1 MQITMIDKIKEHIE
15 EVKHFSASKIDEV
28 EAFKNKFLSKKSGIL
43 TDFFKEF
50 KNVHPEEKKDFGQ
63 ILNKLKLS
71 VENKINELKENIE
84 ASADK
89 NVDIDLTL
97 PGENISLGSLHPI
110 TVVRREILD
119 IFERIGFVTIET
131 PEIDDDWHN
140 FTALNFP
147 PEHPARDMQD
157 TFFVEEDQSAVIRT
171 HTSNGQ
177 IRYMENHKPPL
188 KVVIPGRTYRNE
200 DISAR
205 SHFMFHQIEGL
216 FVDKDVSFIDLKQT
230 LLYFAKEFFGPKT
243 KVRFRPSYFPFTEP
257 SAEVDVTCSICG
269 GEGCNVCK
277 HTGWL
282 EILGSGMVD
291 PNVLKNV
298 GIDPKEYTGY
308 AFGLGIERIAMLRY
322 GVKDI
327 RYFFENDVRFLSQFE
342 NI

>member
-1 MQITMIDKIKEHIE
+1 MINKINEHIE
-15 EVKHFSASKIDEV
+15 EVKNFTASKIEEV
-28 EAFKNKFLSKKSGIL
+28 ENFKNKFLSKKNGIL
-43 TDFFKEF
+43 TDMFKEF
-50 KNVHPEEKKDFGQ
+50 KNVPAESRKDFGQ
-63 ILNKLKLS
+63 ALNNLKQA
-71 VENKINELKENIE
+71 VENKINELKETISEND
-84 ASADK
+84 DK
-89 NVDIDLTL
+89 STKIDLSL

-110 TVVRREILD
+110 SVIRREILD
-119 IFERIGFVTIET
+119 IFEKIGFITIET
-131 PEIDDDWHN
+131 PEIDDDFHN

-157 TFFVEEDQSAVIRT
+157 TFFVEEDQSVLIRT

-216 FVDKDVSFIDLKQT
+216 FIDENVSFIDLKQT

-257 SAEVDVTCSICG
+257 SAEMDVTCSICG
-269 GEGCNVCK
+269 GKGCNVCK
-277 HTGWL
+277 YTGWL

-291 PNVLKNV
+291 PNVLENV
-298 GIDPKEYTGY
+298 GIDSKKYSGY
-308 AFGLGIERIAMLRY
+308 AFGMGIERIVMLRY

-342 NI
+342 NL

>member
-1 MQITMIDKIKEHIE
+1 MIDKVKKHLQ
-15 EVKHFSASKIDEV
+15 EVEAFVSENLDEV
-28 EAFKNKFLSKKSGIL
+28 EEFKNKFLSKKSGIL

-50 KNVHPEEKKDFGQ
+50 KNVPSEHKKEFGQVLNNLKKSVEEK
-63 ILNKLKLS
+63 IAT
-71 VENKINELKENIE
+71 LKEKIE
-84 ASADK
+84 SKDDVAEKLDLSLPADSM
-89 NVDIDLTL
+89 
-97 PGENISLGSLHPI
+97 GLGSLHPV
-110 TVVRREILD
+110 TVVRREIMD
-119 IFERIGFVTIET
+119 IFERLGYVSIET

-157 TFFVEEDQSAVIRT
+157 TFFVERNPDLVLRT

-177 IRYMENHKPPL
+177 IRFMENHKPPF
-188 KVVIPGRTYRNE
+188 KVIIPGRTYRNE

-216 FVDKDVSFIDLKQT
+216 YVNENVSFIDLKQT
-230 LLYFAKEFFGPKT
+230 LMFFAKEFFGPET

-269 GEGCNVCK
+269 GKGCNVCK

-291 PNVLKNV
+291 SAVLENM
-298 GIDPKEYTGY
+298 GIDSKKYSGF

-322 GVKDI
+322 GIKDI
-327 RYFFENDVRFLSQFE
+327 RYLFENDMRFLSQFH
-342 NI
+342 NL

>member
-1 MQITMIDKIKEHIE
+1 MIAKIKEHIQ
-15 EVKHFSASKIDEV
+15 EV
-28 EAFKNKFLSKKSGIL
+28 EKYATNSLDELENFKNKFLSKKNGLL
-43 TDFFKEF
+43 TEFFKEF
-50 KNVHPEEKKDFGQ
+50 KNIPVESKKEFGQ
-63 ILNKLKLS
+63 VINNLKDA
-71 VENKINELKENIE
+71 VENKIVQLKEKIE
-84 ASADK
+84 SQNETKIDL
-89 NVDIDLTL
+89 DLTL
-97 PGENISLGSLHPI
+97 PGESIQLGSLHPI

-119 IFERIGFVTIET
+119 IFERIGFVSIET
-131 PEIDDDWHN
+131 PEVEDDWHN

-157 TFFVEEDQSAVIRT
+157 TFFVERDPDIVLRT

-188 KVVIPGRTYRNE
+188 KIVIPGRTYRNE

-216 FVDKDVSFIDLKQT
+216 YVDENVSFIDLKQT
-230 LLYFAKEFFGPKT
+230 LLFFAKEFFGPNT

-269 GEGCNVCK
+269 GTGCNVCK

-291 PNVLKNV
+291 PNVIENV
-298 GIDPKEYTGY
+298 GIDSKKYSGF
-308 AFGLGIERIAMLRY
+308 AFGLGIERITMLRY
-322 GVKDI
+322 GIKDI
-327 RYFFENDVRFLSQFE
+327 RYFFENDMRFLSQFH
-342 NI
+342 NL

>member
-1 MQITMIDKIKEHIE
+1 MIDKIQKHIE
-15 EVKHFSASKIDEV
+15 EVKEFSTEKIEELEV
-28 EAFKNKFLSKKSGIL
+28 FKNKFLSKKSGIL
-43 TDFFKEF
+43 TGFFKEF
-50 KNVHPEEKKDFGQ
+50 KNVPVESKKEFGQVLNNLKKNVEEKFSGLKD
-63 ILNKLKLS
+63 K
-71 VENKINELKENIE
+71 IE
-84 ASADK
+84 AQGEK
-89 NVDIDLTL
+89 RIDIDLSL
-97 PGENISLGSLHPI
+97 PGDSLAIGSLHPI
-110 TVVRREILD
+110 TVVRRQILE
-119 IFERIGFVTIET
+119 IFEKIGFVSIET

-157 TFFVEEDQSAVIRT
+157 TFFVEKNPDVVLRT

-177 IRYMENHKPPL
+177 VRFMENHKPPF

-216 FVDKDVSFIDLKQT
+216 YVDENVSFIDLKQT
-230 LLYFAKEFFGPKT
+230 LLHFAKEFFGHKT

-269 GEGCNVCK
+269 GKGCNVCK
-277 HTGWL
+277 YTGWL

-291 PNVLKNV
+291 PNVLENLK
-298 GIDPKEYTGY
+298 IDSKKYSGF
-308 AFGLGIERIAMLRY
+308 AFGLGVERIAMLKY

-327 RYFFENDVRFLSQFE
+327 RYFFENDLRFLSQFQ
-342 NI
+342 NS

>member
-1 MQITMIDKIKEHIE
+1 MIDKIKAHIE
-15 EVKHFSASKIDEV
+15 EVKKFSASKIEEV
-28 EAFKNKFLSKKSGIL
+28 EAFKNKFLSKKNGIL
-43 TDFFKEF
+43 TEFFKEF
-50 KNVHPEEKKDFGQ
+50 KNIPVEQKKDYGQ
-63 ILNKLKLS
+63 VLNKLKLL
-71 VENKINELKENIE
+71 VENRITELKEKIE
-84 ASADK
+84 DGSDK
-89 NVDIDLTL
+89 NTDIDLSL
-97 PGENISLGSLHPI
+97 PGENISLGSIHPI

-216 FVDKDVSFIDLKQT
+216 FVDENVSFIDLKQT

-277 HTGWL
+277 YTGWL

-291 PNVLKNV
+291 PNVLENL
-298 GIDPKEYTGY
+298 GIDNKKYSGY

>member
-1 MQITMIDKIKEHIE
+1 MIDKIQEHIE
-15 EVKHFSASKIDEV
+15 EVKAFSTEKLDELD
-28 EAFKNKFLSKKSGIL
+28 AFKNKFLSKKNGIL
-43 TDFFKEF
+43 TGFFKEF
-50 KNVHPEEKKDFGQ
+50 KNVPAESKKEFGQ
-63 ILNKLKLS
+63 VLNKLKTG
-71 VENKINELKENIE
+71 VEEKFAGLKEKIE
-84 ASADK
+84 NLSEK
-89 NVDIDLTL
+89 SVDIDLSL
-97 PGENISLGSLHPI
+97 PGDSLGIGSLHPI

-119 IFERIGFVTIET
+119 IFEKIGFVTIET

-157 TFFVEEDQSAVIRT
+157 TFFVEKNPDVVLRT

-177 IRYMENHKPPL
+177 VRFMENHKPPF

-216 FVDKDVSFIDLKQT
+216 YVDENVSFIDLKQT
-230 LLYFAKEFFGPKT
+230 LLHFAKEFFGKKT

-277 HTGWL
+277 YTGWL

-291 PNVLKNV
+291 PNVLENL
-298 GIDPKEYTGY
+298 GIDSKKYSGF
-308 AFGLGIERIAMLRY
+308 AFGFGVERSTMLKYGI
-322 GVKDI
+322 KDI
-327 RYFFENDVRFLSQFE
+327 RYFFENDLRFLSQFK
-342 NI
+342 NN